1 MKTEELINFLTAYP
15 KDAEVEIEIYETTSG
30 RYVDTTA
37 DITIT
42 ESDSATPTL
51 KIDADAGKF
60 INFM

>member
-37 DITIT
+37 DITS
-42 ESDSATPTL
+42 EKQSR
-51 KIDADAGKF
+51 KK
-60 INFM
+60 MQKVVK